1 MTVYDVMKALGKW
14 EEFEITL
21 NGVDITDGHK
31 VRIVDIDNDNEER
44 DVIWDVMEADV
55 TVVNVKDKRVYCEW

>member
-1 MTVYDVMKALGKW
+1 MTVYDIMKAIGRY

-31 VRIVDIDNDNEER
+31 VRVADIDNENEER
-44 DVIWDVMEADV
+44 DVVWDAMDADV